1 MAPWCAGSSLRDI
14 CQELP
19 ALFIKGSDRSL
30 DRVDLSLL
38 EPVFSILGADAAGY
52 KVDGS
57 VKRRVGSASNTASPR
72 NVYAT
77 KDGKWVALSASI
89 QSMAER
95 VFRVV
100 GREDAIGDPRFRNNA
115 QRVRHR
121 GEVDAIVGGWVAER
135 TLDDA
140 LAAFN
145 EAGVTAG
152 PVYDVAQFLNDPH
165 VIEREV
171 VVDLPDDDAGTIP
184 VHNIVPRLSRTP
196 GTFRYP
202 APRLG
207 QHNDEIFGGAGVS
220 PEELADLRTRGVI
233 G

>member
-1 MAPWCAGSSLRDI
+1 M
-14 CQELP
+14 
-19 ALFIKGSDRSL
+19 
-30 DRVDLSLL
+30 
-38 EPVFSILGADAAGY
+38 GADAAGY
-52 KVDGS
+52 RIDGC
-57 VKRRVGSASNTASPR
+57 VKQRVGSASNTASPR

-100 GREDAIGDPRFRNNA
+100 GRDDAIGDPRFRNNA

-121 GEVDAIVGGWVAER
+121 DEVDAIIGGWMAER
-135 TLDDA
+135 GLDEA
-140 LAAFN
+140 LAELN
-145 EAGVTAG
+145 GAGVTAG
-152 PVYDVAQFLNDPH
+152 PVYDIAQFLDDPH

-171 VVDLPDDDAGTIP
+171 VVDLPDEDVGTVP
-184 VHNIVPRLSRTP
+184 AHNILPRLSRTP

-207 QHNDEIFGGAGVS
+207 QHNDEILGGAGVS
-220 PEELADLRTRGVI
+220 AEELADLRARGVI